1 MPYKYCVPQW
11 KSNYLSEE
19 KKKNEKESVYR
30 FPINE
35 KERKDGLEQYH
46 MKILLLIIIFQ
57 YAVTIILPT
66 VNHLSH
72 IVAKKDLLSPF
83 PFLMVFQLSSPPN
96 KLRKTVSTLCS
107 SSRNVIPDELEADNL
122 VYEKVRIII

>member
-1 MPYKYCVPQW
+1 M
-11 KSNYLSEE
+11 
-19 KKKNEKESVYR
+19 KKNLFIDFLSTK
-30 FPINE
+30 

-46 MKILLLIIIFQ
+46 MKILLLIIFE
-57 YAVTIILPT
+57 YPVTIILPT

-72 IVAKKDLLSPF
+72 IVAKKDLLNPF
-83 PFLMVFQLSSPPN
+83 PFLMVFQLSSPPP
-96 KLRKTVSTLCS
+96 KLRKTVFTSCS